1 MTSYLPNLAHDNI
14 SLYLIPAAWLVAFMP
29 RIYALSAYTAATKKD
44 TKAIALQPRDFS
56 KMALDDQ
63 AIDAKT
69 KGRIVRAEAAQANGF
84 ENLGLFAS
92 AVAAGNA
99 AGLDAS
105 VLNGLGVAYL
115 VSRVVYNHI
124 YIFNDLVPS
133 QARTVTFLG
142 GVGMCM
148 ALFVQAGNKMKRSVL
163 L

>member
-1 MTSYLPNLAHDNI
+1 MASYLPNLARDNI
-14 SLYLIPAAWLVAFMP
+14 SLYTIPVAWVVAFMP
-29 RIYALSAYTAATKKD
+29 RIYAISTYTSITKKD
-44 TKAIALQPRDFS
+44 TKAISLQPRDFI
-56 KMALDDQ
+56 KIAADDQ
-63 AIDAKT
+63 ALDNKMT
-69 KGRIVRAEAAQANGF
+69 QRIIRAEAATSNGF
-84 ENLGLFAS
+84 ENLGLFAA

-99 AGLDAS
+99 AGLDVS
-105 VLNGLGVAYL
+105 TLNGITIAYI

-148 ALFVQAGNKMKRSVL
+148 ALFVQAGNRMKRTL